1 MITTARET
9 YMSVVTNRTN
19 EVIKVLTIIAT
30 IFMPIT
36 FIASLYGMNFKFMP
50 EINWEWGY
58 PVVMALMVVITAWM
72 VWFFR
77 RRKWI

>member
-1 MITTARET
+1 
-9 YMSVVTNRTN
+9 MSVVTNRTN

-30 IFMPIT
+30 VFMPIT
-36 FIASLYGMNFKFMP
+36 FIASLYGMNFRFMP
-50 EINWEWGY
+50 EIYWKWGY
-58 PVVMALMVVITAWM
+58 PAALLLMGVITAWM